1 MMIPMADRL
10 VAARVA
16 FEAADMMNDGFEL
29 ELLFVKELMIS
40 TFISKLQVGALS
52 HTCT

>member
-16 FEAADMMNDGFEL
+16 FEAADMLIDSSE
-29 ELLFVKELMIS
+29 VVVWWRKTMIT
-40 TFISKLQVGALS
+40 TFFLGAILGKLN
-52 HTCT
+52 